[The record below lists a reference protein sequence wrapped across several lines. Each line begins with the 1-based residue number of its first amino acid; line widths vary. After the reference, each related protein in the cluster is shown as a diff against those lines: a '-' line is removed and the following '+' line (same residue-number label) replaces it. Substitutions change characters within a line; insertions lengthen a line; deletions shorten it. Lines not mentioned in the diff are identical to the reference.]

1 MTSSEEI
8 WEWLPMAGFI
18 KVDVKKLPT
27 QALNTQ
33 INKDIFYDFKVK
45 CKQRSL
51 PLNIVIEVF
60 MNQYANRRYEL
71 RDTDIIKWKED
82 SGETETLNST
92 FNKEIYIRFKNV
104 VKNDGHFVKHVISA
118 FIEDYVNNDFT
129 MEFLKEGD

>member
-1 MTSSEEI
+1 
-8 WEWLPMAGFI
+8 MAGFI